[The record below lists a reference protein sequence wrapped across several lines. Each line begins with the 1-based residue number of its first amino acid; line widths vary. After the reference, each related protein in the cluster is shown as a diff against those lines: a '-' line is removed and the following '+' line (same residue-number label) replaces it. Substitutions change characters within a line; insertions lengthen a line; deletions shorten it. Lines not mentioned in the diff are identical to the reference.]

1 MSIGS
6 KATIKAANQL
16 LMTSLC
22 VVAEASFDK
31 PAIAMLH
38 RIYLSRVRQKTLP
51 RMGIL
56 GSDSCYARHAAFD
69 SDGGI

>member
-6 KATIKAANQL
+6 KTTIKAANQL

-22 VVAEASFDK
+22 VMAEANFDK
-31 PAIAMLH
+31 SALETPPIK
-38 RIYLSRVRQKTLP
+38 YLSRVRQKTLP

-56 GSDSCYARHAAFD
+56 GSDSCYARHTAPD
-69 SDGGI
+69 SD